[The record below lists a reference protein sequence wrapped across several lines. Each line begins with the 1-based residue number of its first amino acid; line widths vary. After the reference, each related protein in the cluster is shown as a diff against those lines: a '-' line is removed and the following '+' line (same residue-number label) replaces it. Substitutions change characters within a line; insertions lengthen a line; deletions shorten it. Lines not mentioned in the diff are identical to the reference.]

1 MEISKHRSKKISS
14 IVVLFLIWV
23 LSSCATT
30 GVHSKE
36 KSLESKSETF
46 REAERHYNAGDYEL
60 ALDLFIKAEK
70 SEPTNWFTYNRIGWT
85 YLYLLK
91 YQDAIFQFNK
101 SKALEER
108 WGTYVGLGKSYFES
122 GNYEDAD
129 KAFFKAV
136 KLAESEY
143 DKNQIKVSMTNC
155 YVNQGNYQ
163 KAFEILGPKPYLG
176 VSVKNTKGGIE
187 IIKVVKGSPANLSGL
202 LPGDILTKFNGKKLE
217 NIDHKEFIKEILGK
231 QRFGSEAIVQIKRNE
246 IHQEKI
252 VSIGITPNLTKTY
265 VDQKQKNNNKLVN
278 TISVRWAV
286 IIGISTYHDSQIPS
300 LRYASRDA
308 QSFYDWAVSPVGGK
322 YAPSRVK
329 LLLNNDATLLNIK
342 KTIFEWLSSALNED
356 MVTIYFAG
364 HGSPES
370 PDSSNNLFLL
380 TYDTQYQSLATTAFP
395 MWDIET
401 ALKRYIKAKKVIVI
415 ADACH
420 SGGVGQSFEI
430 ARRSNRG
437 IKVNRISSGMQNLS
451 QVGDGICVISA
462 SSENQF
468 SREGQHWGGG
478 HGVFTF
484 FLLKGLMGD
493 ADYNNNNSVNLGELT
508 SYLSEQVRRETKN
521 TQSPIVSGRY
531 DPALTIGH

>member
-1 MEISKHRSKKISS
+1 MEIWKHKSKLISS
-14 IVVLFLIWV
+14 IVVLFLILI

-30 GVHSKE
+30 GVPSKE
-36 KSLESKSETF
+36 QSLGSKSETLS
-46 REAERHYNAGDYEL
+46 EAERQYNAGDYDL

-70 SEPTNWFTYNRIGWT
+70 SEAPNWFIYNRIGWT
-85 YLYLLK
+85 YFHLLK

-101 SKALEER
+101 ANALKEN
-108 WGTYVGLGKSYFES
+108 WGTYQGLGKAYFES
-122 GNYEDAD
+122 GNYEDANT
-129 KAFFKAV
+129 AFSMALKF
-136 KLAESEY
+136 AENDY
-143 DKNQIKVSMTNC
+143 DKSQIKLTMTSC

-163 KAFEILGPKPYLG
+163 KAFEILGQKPYLG
-176 VSVKNTKGGIE
+176 LSIKNSKDGIE
-187 IIKVVKGSPANLSGL
+187 IVSVTKGSPANLSGL
-202 LPGDILTKFNGKKLE
+202 LPGDIITKFNGKKLE

-231 QRFGSEAIVQIKRNE
+231 QHFGSEALVQIKRNE
-246 IHQEKI
+246 IYQEKI
-252 VSIGITPNLTKTY
+252 VSIGITPNLAKTY
-265 VDQKQKNNNKLVN
+265 ADQKQINDNKLVK

-286 IIGISTYHDSQIPS
+286 IIGISTYQDSQIPS

-342 KTIFEWLSSALNED
+342 KTIFEWLSGALSED

-370 PDSSNNLFLL
+370 PDSPSNLFLL

-420 SGGVGQSFEI
+420 SGGVGQPFEI
-430 ARRSNRG
+430 ASRSNRG
-437 IKVNRISSGMQNLS
+437 IKVNKISSGIQNLS

-468 SREGQHWGGG
+468 SQESQHWGGG

-484 FLLKGLMGD
+484 FLLKGLIGD

-521 TQSPIVSGRY
+521 TQCPIVAGRY